1 MTTEFKSPSNP
12 NRYAPRF
19 TQVATL
25 LRAPLAET
33 LDDVDIG
40 LVGVPYDGGL
50 TNRPGA
56 RHGPREVRN
65 ESSLMRM
72 INHTSR
78 LNPFELCRIA
88 DVGDVPFSEI
98 LIIESAMK
106 EIQSFF
112 TQLKAA
118 NVLPVTVG
126 GDHSISLPIL
136 RSLATSGPV
145 AMIHFDA
152 HTDTWADFQGSK
164 FHHGSPFRWAVEENL
179 IDPKKTIQ
187 IGIRGAQNIADG
199 WDFSIESGMRVVF
212 IEELLERGTQAIVEE
227 ARRVVGDSPAYL
239 TFDVDGLDPVYAPGT
254 GTPEVGGFSTAQALA
269 MLKGL
274 RGLNF
279 IGGDV
284 VEISPPFDV
293 SGLTSLAG
301 ATILYEM
308 VCLMAESFGPVMTQ
322 DRP

>member
-1 MTTEFKSPSNP
+1 MSTKYKPPSSPDRN
-12 NRYAPRF
+12 APRF
-19 TQVATL
+19 TQVPTL
-25 LRAPLAET
+25 LRAPLADS

-40 LVGVPYDGGL
+40 LVGVPYDGAL

-72 INHTSR
+72 INHVSR
-78 LNPFELCRIA
+78 QNPFELCRIA
-88 DVGDVPFSEI
+88 DVGDVPFSEV
-98 LIIESAMK
+98 LVIEAAMK
-106 EIQSFF
+106 EIESFF
-112 TQLKAA
+112 ADLCAA
-118 NVLPVTVG
+118 NVIPVAVG

-136 RSLATSGPV
+136 RSLAKSGPV

-187 IGIRGAQNIADG
+187 IGIRGAQNITDG
-199 WDFSIESGMRVVF
+199 WDFSVKSGMRVVF
-212 IEELLERGTQAIVEE
+212 IEELFERGTKEIVKE
-227 ARRVVGDSPAYL
+227 ARKIVGDSPVYL

-254 GTPEVGGFSTAQALA
+254 GTPEIGGFTTAQALD

-274 RGLNF
+274 RGLNYV
-279 IGGDV
+279 GGDV

-293 SGLTSLAG
+293 GGLTSLAG
-301 ATILYEM
+301 ATILYEI
-308 VCLMAESFGPVMTQ
+308 VCLIAENFA
-322 DRP
+322 